1 MKPALKALIRKM
13 LFEELQA
20 EAPPATPETP
30 AAEMPTPEAPA
41 EPAKPTTE
49 EEIKELVD
57 SLVSIAET
65 KQDLFEVIKLSKAAI
80 QQKTGDQS
88 FLKKLYKEM
97 IGSDNLLVNQAAERN
112 RFLFPENLKEKD

>member
-20 EAPPATPETP
+20 EAPPAAETPVAAAPTPET
-30 AAEMPTPEAPA
+30 PA

-80 QQKTGDQS
+80 QQKGGDQS

>member
-20 EAPPATPETP
+20 EAPPATETP
-30 AAEMPTPEAPA
+30 IPTPEEPT

-80 QQKTGDQS
+80 QQKTGDES

-97 IGSDNLLVNQAAERN
+97 IGTDNLLVNQAAERN